1 MSTGDE
7 ASFFGKM
14 LEWFGLAGL
23 GVSGVLWRRQDQQA
37 DKYDLLAQ
45 KVNSFATA
53 DDLVEHERRE
63 DEHFAS
69 LYRRMDAR
77 DDEARQHREEVIK
90 SISTLIERVGP
101 AKGRRR

>member
-37 DKYDLLAQ
+37 DRYDLLEQ

-69 LYRRMDAR
+69 LYKRMDER
-77 DDEARQHREEVIK
+77 DNEARKHREEVIQA
-90 SISTLIERVGP
+90 ISTLTERVGP
-101 AKGRRR
+101 RRSRRR